1 MYCRCR
7 PTCHRSFGFRFT
19 LRLGRK
25 DTHDIRSTRKG
36 LFSLFSQAETRIPKQ
51 VKFQCLYKLWLSF
64 SSMFGF
70 NRKEQRAKFSN
81 IGWDRAVL
89 GEISKKQSFP
99 CLSPLSPQLCISIWN
114 FQQTVYLFILVFMFL
129 VIMTLLS
136 LQVRLTHEVQER
148 WTAGDIKEV
157 GSCTPP
163 SQPHRQEGLTVLEP
177 GKIKRG
183 KAGTKVRLSF
193 LNIIFQLAVW
203 YRTPWWDIKMSPW
216 LSHFLLLEKG
226 VGEGKWDE
234 GGRIYE
240 AVTLNK

>member
-1 MYCRCR
+1 MFVTVTIKASYKYSLDYCQSHVNKSSRMYCRCR

-19 LRLGRK
+19 LRLGCK

-89 GEISKKQSFP
+89 GEYRKKQY
-99 CLSPLSPQLCISIWN
+99 LSPVFLHFHPNFASLFWN
-114 FQQTVYLFILVFMFL
+114 FQQTVYIFILIFMFL
-129 VIMTLLS
+129 IIMTLLS

-203 YRTPWWDIKMSPW
+203 
-216 LSHFLLLEKG
+216 
-226 VGEGKWDE
+226 
-234 GGRIYE
+234 
-240 AVTLNK
+240 